1 VRLHG
6 MGKRKTI
13 QKIKDCVTFPL
24 RAMTLFYDDRWG
36 LSSLATERYDYVS
49 KEVIGYCLDVGCG
62 RYNRFINEFR
72 DENGKG
78 IDIFPYDGL
87 LPDNIVEDISCFPFK
102 DDTFDSVTFIAN
114 LNHIPLHLRDREL
127 SEAYRVLKAHGNV
140 IVTMG
145 NPIAEIFAHKAIA
158 LYDKIYGTSYDI
170 DAERGMQEN
179 EEYYVRDSEIIM
191 RLNRAGFGNIRK
203 KLFGTQWFLNHL
215 FVAWKTDERLI

>member
-1 VRLHG
+1 

-13 QKIKDCVTFPL
+13 QKIRDCVTFPL

-49 KEVIGYCLDVGCG
+49 KEVIGYCLDVRCG
-62 RYNRFINEFR
+62 RYNRFINEFLE
-72 DENGKG
+72 ENGKG
-78 IDIFPYDGL
+78 IDVFPYDGL

-114 LNHIPLHLRDREL
+114 LNHIPLHLRDHEL

-140 IVTMG
+140 IITMG
-145 NPIAEIFAHKAIA
+145 NPIAEILAHKAIA
-158 LYDKIYGTSYDI
+158 LYDKIFGTSYDI
-170 DAERGMQEN
+170 DAERGMREN

-203 KLFGTQWFLNHL
+203 KLFGTQWCLNHL
-215 FVAWKTDERLI
+215 FVAWKTDERGI